1 MQDLPCSEVASI
13 LQIELS
19 RVEKWAIDRWYVL
32 LTSFGLL
39 SGKLT
44 QTTQSLHVYRS
55 SARTFERELWKS
67 VLLCGR
73 RA

>member
-1 MQDLPCSEVASI
+1 MQDLPCSKVVSI

-19 RVEKWAIDRWYVL
+19 QVEKWVIDRWYVL

-44 QTTQSLHVYRS
+44 QTTRSLHVYRS
-55 SARTFERELWKS
+55 SARTF
-67 VLLCGR
+67 
-73 RA
+73 

>member
-1 MQDLPCSEVASI
+1 MFRVASI

-19 RVEKWAIDRWYVL
+19 QVEKWAIDV
-32 LTSFGLL
+32 GLL

-44 QTTQSLHVYRS
+44 QTTQSLHVYHS
-55 SARTFERELWKS
+55 SARMFERELWKS
-67 VLLCGR
+67 VLLRGR